1 MTITRIGSNAT
12 YANGWETAF
21 GKGKKKTSSTA
32 TKAATK
38 TAKKAPSKKKAA
50 PKKKAKK

>member
-1 MTITRIGSNAT
+1 MTIVRIGSNAK
-12 YANGWETAF
+12 YADGWETAF
-21 GKGKKKTSSTA
+21 GKGKKSA
-32 TKAATK
+32 AATK